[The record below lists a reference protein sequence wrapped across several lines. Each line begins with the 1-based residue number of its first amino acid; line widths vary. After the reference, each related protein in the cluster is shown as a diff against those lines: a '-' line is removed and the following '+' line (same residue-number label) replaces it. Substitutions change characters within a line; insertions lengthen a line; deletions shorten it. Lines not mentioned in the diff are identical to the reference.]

1 MTQKNKLTNKNVKLY
16 MAFMKM
22 AGNKTAAERLG
33 SMFNY
38 VDVKSPIRFTQWI
51 FTNNATFYFVVKT
64 CGSLSAFT

>member
-33 SMFNY
+33 SMLDY
-38 VDVKSPIRFTQWI
+38 RMSAPLRIAALPLLPVSSQPPII
-51 FTNNATFYFVVKT
+51 L
-64 CGSLSAFT
+64 GSIKDKLG